1 MMRPVTLY
9 RPLIGLLLCLPLLV
23 QAQNLKI
30 ISSDWAIVE
39 TLVAMGHAPIGVG
52 DKRAYQRW
60 VAQPTLP
67 TATVDIGLRS
77 QPNLEL
83 IRQLRPDMVL
93 NSSWFMQLQA
103 RAIPNAKSVSI
114 DFFTPKGIAWQH
126 SVAQTRALGQL
137 IHQPVAAAALIRQAE
152 QQFARQSKLLAP
164 HAARPYAIVQFIDAR
179 HLRVYGH
186 NSMYGQAL
194 AQLHLRNAWQLP
206 TNAWGFSQID
216 LLQLS
221 KLPAN
226 TKLIVVH
233 PHPANVA
240 QQLNKSALW
249 QRLPYSRPV
258 NHTVL
263 PAVWSFGAL
272 PSMQRFGNELTAA
285 LTGNK
290 VGTW

>member
-1 MMRPVTLY
+1 M
-9 RPLIGLLLCLPLLV
+9 IALLCLPVLL
-23 QAQNLKI
+23 QAQNIKI

-60 VAQPTLP
+60 VAQPALP
-67 TATVDIGLRS
+67 PSTVDIGLRA

-83 IRQLRPDMVL
+83 IRQLRPDLVV

-114 DFFTPKGIAWQH
+114 DFFTSQGIEWHH
-126 SVAQTRALGQL
+126 SVAQTRALGKL
-137 IHQPVAAAALIRQAE
+137 IGQPAAETLIQQAM
-152 QQFARQSKLLAP
+152 QQFSHQSKQLAP
-164 HAARPYAIVQFIDAR
+164 HAKRPYAIVQFIDAR
-179 HLRVYGH
+179 HLRIYGN

-194 AQLHLRNAWQLP
+194 TQLRLRNAWNMP

-226 TKLIVVH
+226 TRLIVVH

-240 QQLNKSALW
+240 QQLQKSALW
-249 QRLPYSRPV
+249 QRLPYSRSV
-258 NHTVL
+258 NQIVL

-272 PSMQRFGNELTAA
+272 PSMQRFGNELTAS
-285 LTGNK
+285 LNGNK